1 MSMFRA
7 VVRPL
12 APQMRKPCV
21 PFFPLSRYFS
31 TCLEEADYKLHPQLL
46 AKAQSLRTARDKLSK
61 SLTDDGYDPAKALEQ
76 ARLDGL
82 ASNLARY
89 EQFVPTLDDLHKL
102 SVSEDPEAIELRVDV
117 LEEMEDI
124 KQQLHDLTNRI
135 KKALVSTHPFAS
147 YPCILEF
154 RPGVGGA
161 EAAIFAK
168 DLMNMYVSYC
178 TLKKWRYSILNA
190 NEISGADGI
199 TEGMLL
205 IEESSAYERF
215 RFEGGVHRV
224 QRIPATESKG
234 RVHTSAAAVI
244 VLPQLDSGGED
255 SNEAERSFAPGEV
268 RIDIMR
274 ARGAGGQHVNTT
286 ESAVRLTH
294 IPTGITVSMQDSR
307 SQHKNKAKAFMI
319 LRARLA
325 EKEHAE
331 KVAHER
337 QSRSSQVASTDRSDK
352 VRTYNYPQNR
362 VTDHRCGFTMY
373 DLDGCM
379 DGTSLQ
385 ALLDRVE
392 EWAQEEEMKNLEIT
406 EKHL

>member
-12 APQMRKPCV
+12 APSIRTRFLV
-21 PFFPLSRYFS
+21 STFLLSQNFRVG
-31 TCLEEADYKLHPQLL
+31 LEEADYRLHPQLL
-46 AKAQSLRTARDKLSK
+46 AKAQSLRTERDKLLK
-61 SLTDDGYDPAKALEQ
+61 SLTDHGYDPAKALEQ
-76 ARLDGL
+76 TRLDAM
-82 ASNLARY
+82 ASSLARY

-102 SVSEDPEAIELRVDV
+102 AVSQDPESLELRDAA
-117 LEEMEDI
+117 LEEIEDI
-124 KQQLHDLTNRI
+124 KQQLRYITDKI
-135 KKALVSTHPFAS
+135 KKSLVPTHPFAS
-147 YPCILEF
+147 YPCLLEF

-161 EAAIFAK
+161 EAAIFAR
-168 DLMNMYVSYC
+168 DLMDMYISYL
-178 TLKKWRYSILNA
+178 TLKKWRYSILHV

-199 TEGMLL
+199 TEGILSV
-205 IEESSAYERF
+205 EEPGAYERL
-215 RFEGGVHRV
+215 RFEGGIHRV
-224 QRIPATESKG
+224 QRVPATESKG
-234 RVHTSAAAVI
+234 RVHTSAAAVV

-255 SNEAERSFAPGEV
+255 STAAERSFAPGEV

-294 IPTGITVSMQDSR
+294 IPTGITVSMQDNR

-331 KVAHER
+331 QVAHER
-337 QSRSSQVASTDRSDK
+337 QSRSAQVTSTDRSDK
-352 VRTYNYPQNR
+352 LRTYNFPQNR

-373 DLDGCM
+373 DLNGCM
-379 DGTSLQ
+379 DGSSLDT
-385 ALLDRVE
+385 LLDSVAD
-392 EWAQEEEMKNLEIT
+392 WAQEEEMKNLEIT
-406 EKHL
+406 E

>member
-1 MSMFRA
+1 MRIFRA
-7 VVRPL
+7 VVRPWA
-12 APQMRKPCV
+12 APVRKHCGRLFPAMRWFNTV
-21 PFFPLSRYFS
+21 QGG
-31 TCLEEADYKLHPQLL
+31 AIDYALHPKLL
-46 AKAQSLRTARDKLSK
+46 AKAQSLRAERDKLSK

-76 ARLDGL
+76 SRLDRV

-89 EQFVPTLDDLHKL
+89 EQFLPTLDDLHKL
-102 SVSEDPEAIELRVDV
+102 SVSEDPEALELRQDV
-117 LEEMEDI
+117 LEEIEDI
-124 KQQLHDLTNRI
+124 KQQLHDITIRI
-135 KKALVSTHPFAS
+135 KNALISTHPFAS

-154 RPGVGGA
+154 RPGIGGT

-178 TLKKWRYSILNA
+178 TLKKWRYSILNV

-199 TEGMLL
+199 TEGILS
-205 IEESSAYERF
+205 IDESGAYERF

-234 RVHTSAAAVI
+234 RVHTSAAAIV
-244 VLPQLDSGGED
+244 VLPQLDGGNED
-255 SNEAERSFAPGEV
+255 SSDVERSFAPGEV

-307 SQHKNKAKAFMI
+307 SQHKNKAKAYMI

-331 KVAHER
+331 KVANER
-337 QSRSSQVASTDRSDK
+337 QSRSSQVTSTDRSDK
-352 VRTYNYPQNR
+352 VRTYNYSQNR

-385 ALLDRVE
+385 TLLDKVA
-392 EWAQEEEMKNLEIT
+392 EWAQEEEVKNLENV
-406 EKHL
+406 E

>member
-7 VVRPL
+7 IVRPW
-12 APQMRKPCV
+12 APLVRRP
-21 PFFPLSRYFS
+21 SRSMVQAKRCFN
-31 TCLEEADYKLHPQLL
+31 TAQEEANYALHPKLL
-46 AKAQSLRTARDKLSK
+46 AKAQSLRAERDKLSQ
-61 SLTDDGYDPAKALEQ
+61 SLNDDGYDPAKALEQ
-76 ARLDGL
+76 SRLDGL
-82 ASNLARY
+82 ASSLARY
-89 EQFVPTLDDLHKL
+89 EQFLPTLDDLHKL
-102 SVSEDPEAIELRVDV
+102 SVSEDPEALELREDV
-117 LEEMEDI
+117 LQEIDDI
-124 KQQLHDLTNRI
+124 KQQLHDLTHRI
-135 KKALVSTHPFAS
+135 KTALISRHPFAS

-168 DLMNMYVSYC
+168 DLMNMYIAYC
-178 TLKKWRYSILNA
+178 SLKKWRYTILNI

-199 TEGMLL
+199 TEGMLS
-205 IEESSAYERF
+205 IDESSAYEQF

-224 QRIPATESKG
+224 QRIPATEAKG
-234 RVHTSAAAVI
+234 RVHTSAAAIV

-255 SNEAERSFAPGEV
+255 SGEVERSFAPGEV

-294 IPTGITVSMQDSR
+294 IPTGVTVSMQDNR

-325 EKEHAE
+325 EREHAE
-331 KVAHER
+331 KVASDR
-337 QSRSSQVASTDRSDK
+337 QSRSSQVSSTDRSDK

-379 DGTSLQ
+379 NGTSLQ
-385 ALLDRVE
+385 TLLDRIA
-392 EWAQEEEMKNLEIT
+392 EWAQEEEVKNLENVA
-406 EKHL
+406 